1 MGDKPLQLPLVTC
14 VYTVGPVG
22 RAEDLRDRV
31 LHRLGGQQCLQDP
44 GRIVVQF
51 VVDEVGSVVDDRTL
65 DGIDD
70 ALCDGLAMSV
80 IYDTAFHRARDAEG
94 SIQMVMNW
102 PLTITLPA
110 AR

>member
-1 MGDKPLQLPLVTC
+1 M
-14 VYTVGPVG
+14 YTVGPVDG
-22 RAEDLRDRV
+22 AEDFPDRV

-44 GRIVVQF
+44 GRTVVQF
-51 VVDEVGSVVDDRTL
+51 VFDEVGSVVDARTL

-80 IYDTAFHRARDAEG
+80 IYDTAFHPASDAEG

-102 PLTITLPA
+102 PFTITLPA